1 MVRGLQF
8 STDESSL
15 IRYSSQAL
23 QTIKEREIDRQTDRE
38 YRRRVRVERER
49 GRRTDRERVRER
61 DRERESDTTI

>member
-49 GRRTDRERVRER
+49 GRRTDRQT
-61 DRERESDTTI
+61 ESMGGE